1 MESGYKGT
9 SHDAEQA
16 EGVAQ
21 SEDRSYPSSARQV
34 AWARL

>member
-16 EGVAQ
+16 EG
-21 SEDRSYPSSARQV
+21 EDGSYPSSARQV